1 MTIAIS
7 IAYLVAAVLF
17 ILGLKQLSSP
27 RGARNGNF
35 TAALGMVIALGATVP
50 LLHFTTAGIVIVAIG
65 VVVGALIGT
74 VGARIVRMTAI
85 PQMVALFNGVGGGA
99 AALVAVA
106 ELLRFGTNPPFS
118 EVFPSVFSIVIG
130 SISFAGSMVAFAKLQ
145 ELMTGTPI
153 TYPGQ
158 QIVNGLL
165 AALIVGFAIAI
176 AYLVAA
182 VLFILGLS
190 QLSSPRGARNGN
202 FTAALGMVIA
212 IGATIPKLHFTSQG
226 IEIILGLVAVTLAT
240 TNVVGGFVV
249 TDRMLEM
256 FKGRQPAR
264 PASAAEPVKK

>member
-1 MTIAIS
+1 MS
-7 IAYLVAAVLF
+7 IANAVAYLIAAVLF

-35 TAALGMVIALGATVP
+35 TAALGMVIALGATVAQ
-50 LLHFTTAGIVIVAIG
+50 LRFTTAGIVIIAIG
-65 VVVGALIGT
+65 VVIGAVVGT

-106 ELLRFGTNPPFS
+106 ELLHFGANPAFS

-165 AALIVGFAIAI
+165 AALIIGFAIAVLAI
-176 AYLVAA
+176 ASVPLTFIALM
-182 VLFILGLS
+182 VLALILGVAFVL
-190 QLSSPRGARNGN
+190 PIGGAD
-202 FTAALGMVIA
+202 MPVVISLLNA
-212 IGATIPKLHFTSQG
+212 CTGLAVAGVASRSTTS
-226 IEIILGLVAVTLAT
+226 
-240 TNVVGGFVV
+240 
-249 TDRMLEM
+249 R
-256 FKGRQPAR
+256 
-264 PASAAEPVKK
+264 